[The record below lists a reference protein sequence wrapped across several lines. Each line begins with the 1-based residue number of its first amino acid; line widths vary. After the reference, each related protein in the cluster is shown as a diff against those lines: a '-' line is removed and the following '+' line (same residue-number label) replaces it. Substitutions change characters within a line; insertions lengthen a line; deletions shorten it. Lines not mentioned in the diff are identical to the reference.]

1 MRVLHA
7 QCVRRTDALMRA
19 AAGRG
24 EKCGDRLQA
33 SVLRVPEPCCA
44 GLLLNMHAAC
54 AVAPWPAPCANM
66 RRTTNPFWRRPPAP
80 AAQRGSVTAHSRCR
94 RSMLCFRQCTQ
105 RFGLRCCCGVA
116 ACASPPE
123 PLLHSNPNGRWF
135 EELRVES
142 SALCCAV
149 LCGAVLCCAVPTV
162 RASARAFR
170 LYGPLLWKCTGCDGL
185 AARRPR
191 TACCAQWLR

>member
-1 MRVLHA
+1 
-7 QCVRRTDALMRA
+7 
-19 AAGRG
+19 
-24 EKCGDRLQA
+24 
-33 SVLRVPEPCCA
+33 
-44 GLLLNMHAAC
+44 
-54 AVAPWPAPCANM
+54 
-66 RRTTNPFWRRPPAP
+66 
-80 AAQRGSVTAHSRCR
+80 
-94 RSMLCFRQCTQ
+94 MLCCRQCTQ

-149 LCGAVLCCAVPTV
+149 LCPQSEQAP
-162 RASARAFR
+162 ARFGCMA
-170 LYGPLLWKCTGCDGL
+170 PSCGCDGL